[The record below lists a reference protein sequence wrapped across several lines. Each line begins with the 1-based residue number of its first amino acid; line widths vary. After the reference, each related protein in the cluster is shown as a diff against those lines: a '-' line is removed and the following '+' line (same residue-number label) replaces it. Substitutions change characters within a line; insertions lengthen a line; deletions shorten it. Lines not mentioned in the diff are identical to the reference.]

1 VAITFEELGL
11 EENILKAL
19 GKLNFTNA
27 TPIQEKAIPFLL
39 EKENDLIALAQ
50 TGTGKTAAFSLPI
63 LQRCDHKDSSTQA
76 MILSPTRELCLQI
89 CNDINAFSKFMPGLS
104 VLAVYGGSSIS
115 DQIRALRS
123 GAQIVVGTPGRT
135 VDLINRRKLDLS
147 NINYLVLDEAD
158 EMLSMGFQDS
168 LNAILEV
175 TSENRQTV
183 LFSATMPREIKRI
196 SKKYMNEP
204 LEISVVTDNKSTTN
218 VSHEYY
224 VTYEKNRY
232 EVLKRLADFNP
243 NIYSIVF
250 CRTRLETQ
258 KIADK
263 LIQDGYSAESIHGDL
278 SQAQRDLVM
287 KKFRKKKVQMLVATD
302 VAARGIDVEDLTHVV
317 NYNLP
322 DSLEAYVHRSG
333 RTGRADKNG
342 ICITI
347 INAREN
353 GRIRQV
359 EKKIGRKFDL
369 KTVPSGEEVCAIRM
383 MKLIDSVRNV
393 NVNEEEIAP
402 FISQIHES
410 LEDLDREELI
420 KKFVSME
427 FNRFLDY
434 YKNAGD
440 LNATPGR
447 TRDRDGDRRGR
458 REKGGN
464 MGGDYSRF
472 FINIGKIQ
480 NLSPKDLI
488 MLINKTMKGRTFGI
502 GEIDLQK
509 NFSFFEIDKGMDDE
523 VIRRF
528 RGSQYKGMKI
538 NVEVANPKGSRPNKK
553 RKPHRKG
560 FGKKRR

>member
-1 VAITFEELGL
+1 MAITFEELGL
-11 EENILKAL
+11 EEELLKAL
-19 GKLNFTNA
+19 NKLNFAQA
-27 TPIQEKAIPFLL
+27 TPIQEKSIPFLL

-63 LQRCDHKDSSTQA
+63 LQRCNPKDNSTQA

-89 CNDINAFSKFMPGLS
+89 CNDIAAFSKYMPNLS

-115 DQIRALRS
+115 EQIRALKS

-135 VDLINRRKLDLS
+135 VDLINRKKLDLS

-175 TSENRQTV
+175 TSQNRQTV
-183 LFSATMPREIKRI
+183 LFSATMPNEIRKI
-196 SKKYMNEP
+196 SKKYMNDP
-204 LEISVVTDNKSTTN
+204 HEISVVTDNKSASN

-278 SQAQRDLVM
+278 SQAQRDMVM

-302 VAARGIDVEDLTHVV
+302 VAARGIDVDDLTHVI

-333 RTGRADKNG
+333 RTGRADKKG
-342 ICITI
+342 VCITI

-383 MKLIDSVRNV
+383 MKLIDNVRNV
-393 NVNEEEIAP
+393 KVDENEIKP
-402 FISQIHES
+402 FIDQINSS
-410 LEDLDREELI
+410 LEDLSREELI
-420 KKFVSME
+420 KKFVSVE

-440 LNATPGR
+440 LNATPSKS
-447 TRDRDGDRRGR
+447 RGGE
-458 REKGGN
+458 REKGRRKDKGKRRDGN
-464 MGGDYSRF
+464 YSRF
-472 FINIGKIQ
+472 FINIGKMQ
-480 NLSPKDLI
+480 NLGPKELI
-488 MLINKTMKGRTFGI
+488 VLINKTMKGKTFGI

-509 NFSFFEIDKGMDDE
+509 NFSFFEVDKGMDDE

-528 RGSQYKGMKI
+528 RGSKYKGMKI
-538 NVEVANPKGSRPNKK
+538 NVELANPKGSRPKRKKSHRKGQGKK
-553 RKPHRKG
+553 RK
-560 FGKKRR
+560 

>member
-1 VAITFEELGL
+1 MAITFEELGL
-11 EENILKAL
+11 EEELLKAL
-19 GKLNFTNA
+19 NKLNFAQA
-27 TPIQEKAIPFLL
+27 TPIQEKSIPFLL

-63 LQRCDHKDSSTQA
+63 LQRCNPKENSTQA

-89 CNDINAFSKFMPGLS
+89 CNDIAAFSKYMPNLS

-115 DQIRALRS
+115 EQIRALKS

-135 VDLINRRKLDLS
+135 VDLINRKKLDLS

-175 TSENRQTV
+175 TSQNRQTV
-183 LFSATMPREIKRI
+183 LFSATMPNEIRKI
-196 SKKYMNEP
+196 SKKYMNDP
-204 LEISVVTDNKSTTN
+204 HEISVVTDNKSASN

-278 SQAQRDLVM
+278 SQAQRDMVM

-302 VAARGIDVEDLTHVV
+302 VAARGIDVDDLTHVI

-333 RTGRADKNG
+333 RTGRADKKG
-342 ICITI
+342 VCITI

-383 MKLIDSVRNV
+383 MKLIDNVRNV
-393 NVNEEEIAP
+393 KVDENEIKP
-402 FISQIHES
+402 FIDQINSS
-410 LEDLDREELI
+410 LEDLSREELI
-420 KKFVSME
+420 KKFVSVE

-440 LNATPGR
+440 LNATPSKS
-447 TRDRDGDRRGR
+447 RGGE
-458 REKGGN
+458 REKGRRKDKGKRRDGN
-464 MGGDYSRF
+464 YSRF
-472 FINIGKIQ
+472 FINIGKMQ
-480 NLSPKDLI
+480 NLGPKELI
-488 MLINKTMKGRTFGI
+488 VLINKTMKGKTFGI

-509 NFSFFEIDKGMDDE
+509 NFSFFEVDKGMDDE

-528 RGSQYKGMKI
+528 RGSKYKGMKI
-538 NVEVANPKGSRPNKK
+538 NVELANPKGSRPKRKKSHRKGQGKK
-553 RKPHRKG
+553 RK
-560 FGKKRR
+560 

>member
-1 VAITFEELGL
+1 LAITFEELGL
-11 EENILKAL
+11 EEELLKAL
-19 GKLNFTNA
+19 NKLNFSQA
-27 TPIQEKAIPFLL
+27 TPIQEKSIPFLL

-63 LQRCDHKDSSTQA
+63 LQRCNPKDSSTQA

-89 CNDINAFSKFMPGLS
+89 CNDIAAFSKYMPNLS

-115 DQIRALRS
+115 EQIRALKS

-135 VDLINRRKLDLS
+135 VDLINRKKLDLS

-175 TSENRQTV
+175 TSQNRQTV
-183 LFSATMPREIKRI
+183 LFSATMPNEIRKI
-196 SKKYMNEP
+196 SKKYMNDP
-204 LEISVVTDNKSTTN
+204 HEISVVTDNKSASN

-278 SQAQRDLVM
+278 SQAQRDMVM

-302 VAARGIDVEDLTHVV
+302 VAARGIDVDDLTHVI

-333 RTGRADKNG
+333 RTGRADKKG
-342 ICITI
+342 VCITI

-369 KTVPSGEEVCAIRM
+369 NTVPSGEEVCAIRM
-383 MKLIDSVRNV
+383 MKLIDNVRNV
-393 NVNEEEIAP
+393 KVDENEINP
-402 FISQIHES
+402 FIEQINSS
-410 LEDLDREELI
+410 LEDLSREELI
-420 KKFVSME
+420 KKFVSVE

-440 LNATPGR
+440 LNATPSKSRG
-447 TRDRDGDRRGR
+447 GD
-458 REKGGN
+458 REKGRRKDKGKRRDGN
-464 MGGDYSRF
+464 YSRF
-472 FINIGKIQ
+472 FINIGKMQ
-480 NLSPKDLI
+480 NLSPKELI
-488 MLINKTMKGRTFGI
+488 VLINKTMKGRTFGI

-509 NFSFFEIDKGMDDE
+509 NFSFFEVDKGMDDE

-528 RGSQYKGMKI
+528 RGSKYKGMKI
-538 NVEVANPKGSRPNKK
+538 NVELANPKGSRPKRKKSHRKGQGKK
-553 RKPHRKG
+553 RK
-560 FGKKRR
+560 